1 MEYEITWL
9 DEDLENFTD
18 IDIIGTKR
26 LISQMNSKDGE
37 EDSKDLILNPEFL
50 PLFDK
55 DDRHKII
62 GTQIVFST
70 KT

>member
-1 MEYEITWL
+1 LEYEITWL